1 MATVYVTK
9 RIPPEHLARI
19 AGFDVGVWE
28 GDGPVP
34 RDQLLE
40 EVADVRAL
48 LTMLTDRI
56 DAEVLDAAPHLEVVS
71 QMAVGL
77 DNIDVAECRRRGIRV
92 GHTPDVLTETV
103 ADSAFAL
110 LAAIVRRL
118 PEGECEVRAGEWG
131 PWEIFHL
138 AGGDL
143 HHTTLGIVGMGRIG
157 QAIARRARGF
167 DMDVVYSSPR
177 EMPVDAVRLPLDEL
191 LATADH
197 VVISTRLDETT
208 RGLISKR
215 ELGMMKPSAY
225 LVNIARGPIVDT
237 EALTA
242 ALTRGDLAGA
252 ALDVTDPEPL
262 PPDHPLLRLGNCLV
276 VPHIA
281 SASVRTRM
289 AMSSLA
295 VENLIAGLAGSA
307 MPAEYLPPG

>member
-1 MATVYVTK
+1 
-9 RIPPEHLARI
+9 
-19 AGFDVGVWE
+19 
-28 GDGPVP
+28 
-34 RDQLLE
+34 
-40 EVADVRAL
+40 
-48 LTMLTDRI
+48 
-56 DAEVLDAAPHLEVVS
+56 
-71 QMAVGL
+71 
-77 DNIDVAECRRRGIRV
+77 
-92 GHTPDVLTETV
+92 
-103 ADSAFAL
+103 
-110 LAAIVRRL
+110 
-118 PEGECEVRAGEWG
+118 
-131 PWEIFHL
+131 
-138 AGGDL
+138 
-143 HHTTLGIVGMGRIG
+143 
-157 QAIARRARGF
+157 
-167 DMDVVYSSPR
+167 MDVVYSSPR
-177 EMPVDAVRLPLDEL
+177 EMTVDAVRLPLDEL